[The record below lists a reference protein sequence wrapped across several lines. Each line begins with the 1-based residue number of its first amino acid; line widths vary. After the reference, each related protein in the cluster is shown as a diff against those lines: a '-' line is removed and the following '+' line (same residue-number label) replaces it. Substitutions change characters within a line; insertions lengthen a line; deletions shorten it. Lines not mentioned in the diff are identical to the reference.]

1 MQSRVVLASVLIA
14 SVNASGITLDVMNW
28 GGSPRL
34 FITASAKD
42 ADGADLPAKKLLI
55 DSGSATLAFCDSS
68 LAHKLKPFQT
78 QYYSCSVYGDSH
90 EETGYWGPFY
100 KGVIHI
106 SKSDIEISSAYFVV
120 MQQQVEMGCTSSF
133 DGIFGIAFRQQN
145 PATTKEPSWPSS
157 RIGSCPDSSRE
168 FVPPLMQYLNNQGGT
183 KQIGIYWS
191 GRSGE
196 DQGQLFLDDDA
207 KNNNP
212 YYNAGIAGEI
222 GKVKLDIE
230 QGFYAIHVQSVAYK
244 EQSYRDFS
252 CSGKGSNQCVFDTGC
267 PAITVPQAAY
277 DAMVQGD
284 HTGDLTMKFEG
295 VHGASVELK
304 FDVRTL
310 VVNEWLEGAP
320 PGGTLCIGLPL
331 RAFYYAVADIS
342 DFSLSF
348 SPMAAYFKKKHMNT
362 TVIV

>member
-34 FITASAKD
+34 FVTASAKD

-68 LAHKLKPFQT
+68 LAHKLKPFQS
-78 QYYSCSVYGDSH
+78 QYYSCSVYGDAH
-90 EETGYWGPFY
+90 EQTGYWGPFY

-106 SKSDIEISSAYFVV
+106 SKSDIEISSTYFVV

-133 DGIFGIAFRQQN
+133 DGIFGIAFHQQN
-145 PATTKEPSWPSS
+145 PATSEEPSWPSS
-157 RIGSCPDSSRE
+157 RIGSCPESSTDL
-168 FVPPLMQYLNNQGGT
+168 VPPLMRYLNNQGGT

-191 GRSGE
+191 GRAGE
-196 DQGQLFLDDDA
+196 DEGQLYLDGDA
-207 KNNNP
+207 TNNP
-212 YYNAGIAGEI
+212 YYNAAIAAEI
-222 GKVKLDIE
+222 GKVKLGTE
-230 QGFYAIHVQSVAYK
+230 QGFYAINVQSAAYK
-244 EQSYRDFS
+244 GQSYTDFT
-252 CSGKGSNQCVFDTGC
+252 CSGKGSNQCVLDTGS
-267 PAITVPQAAY
+267 PSIMVPQAAY

-284 HTGDLTMKFEG
+284 QTGDLTINFEG
-295 VHGASVELK
+295 VNGASVELK

-310 VVNEWLEGAP
+310 IVNQWLEGAP
-320 PGGTLCIGLPL
+320 PGGTLIIGLPL
-331 RAFYYAVADIS
+331 RAFYYTVADIS

-348 SPMAAYFKKKHMNT
+348 SPMAAYFRKQMNA